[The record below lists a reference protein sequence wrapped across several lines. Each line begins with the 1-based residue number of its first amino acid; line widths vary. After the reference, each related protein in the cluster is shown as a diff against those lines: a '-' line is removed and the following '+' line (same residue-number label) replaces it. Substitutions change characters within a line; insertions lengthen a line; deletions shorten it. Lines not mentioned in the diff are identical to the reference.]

1 MEEDDREEKIPEEDP
16 LMKRVCST
24 LIIPNITGAEV
35 DYRSSTRMR
44 KQVSR
49 LFWQDI

>member
-1 MEEDDREEKIPEEDP
+1 VEEDDGEGKIPEEDP

-35 DYRSSTRMR
+35 DYRNSARMR
-44 KQVSR
+44 KQVFR
-49 LFWQDI
+49 IFWQNI